1 VWEIKLSKQ
10 AKDFAEQERI
20 TDNRIL
26 VLIRKFVDYLHGKDE
41 NIDVKKMKGDWKGY
55 HRIRIGKTSIILKT
69 DFEKKIIIIDRIDF
83 RGNIYK

>member
-10 AKDFAEQERI
+10 AKDFVEQERI
-20 TDNRIL
+20 TDDRIL
-26 VLIRKFVDYLHGKDE
+26 TLIRKFIDYLHGKDE

-55 HRIRIGKTSIILKT
+55 HRIRIGKTRIILKT
-69 DFEKKIIIIDRIDF
+69 DFEKRIIFIDRIDF

>member
-1 VWEIKLSKQ
+1 M
-10 AKDFAEQERI
+10 
-20 TDNRIL
+20 
-26 VLIRKFVDYLHGKDE
+26 DYLHGKDE

-55 HRIRIGKTSIILKT
+55 HRIRIGKTRIILKT